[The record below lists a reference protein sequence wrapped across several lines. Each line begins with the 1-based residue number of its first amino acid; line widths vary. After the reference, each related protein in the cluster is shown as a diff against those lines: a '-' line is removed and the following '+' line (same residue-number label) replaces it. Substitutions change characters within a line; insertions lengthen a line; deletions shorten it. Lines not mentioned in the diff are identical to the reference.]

1 MLNNPTVEKLKEMRL
16 NVMAKMLCEPDSQL
30 RDLSFEERLGL
41 MVENEWLAKKNSR
54 IQRLL
59 KSASLG
65 ISGACIEDIKY
76 SADRKIDKKMIQTL
90 STCTYLEQK
99 LNVVI
104 SGKTGSG
111 KTYLACALGKA
122 ACRLG
127 YSAKYFRVPELL
139 LEIQSAKIEN
149 RYMKFL
155 KQLGKHRLLILDD
168 IGLKPYTLEE
178 SRDIY
183 EIMES
188 RCNKTSTILSGQ
200 VPHLQWY
207 DLFAEPTVADGIMD
221 RVIHNAYI
229 ISLDAKRSMRAV
241 IAEEAKE
248 TILL

>member
-1 MLNNPTVEKLKEMRL
+1 MLNNQTVEKLKEMKL

-30 RDLSFEERLGL
+30 RTLSFEERLGL
-41 MVENEWLAKKNSR
+41 MVEKEWLAKKNSR

-65 ISGACIEDIKY
+65 IGNARVEDIKY
-76 SADRKIDKKMIQTL
+76 SADRTIDKKTILTL
-90 STCTYLEQK
+90 STCTYMEQK

-111 KTYLACALGKA
+111 KTYLACALGNA

-127 YSAKYFRVPELL
+127 YSVKYFRIPELL

-155 KQLGKHRLLILDD
+155 RQLEKHRLLILDD
-168 IGLKPYTLEE
+168 IGLKSYTLEE

-221 RVIHNAYI
+221 RVIHNAYTLP
-229 ISLDAKRSMRAV
+229 LDAKRSMRAV
-241 IAEEAKE
+241 IAEEVKN
-248 TILL
+248 TYTL